1 MALIYVTDSDPG
13 ITRHKSGK
21 GFSYKLPG
29 GTPIRDKPTI
39 ARINALAIPPAYT
52 SVWICPDAN
61 GHIQA
66 TGRDD
71 KNRKQYRYHADWN
84 ATRDLTKY
92 GRMLHFAYLL
102 PKIRR
107 RIRAHMAQPGLG
119 RNKVLAT
126 VVNLLETTLIRV
138 GNEDYAR
145 TNKSYGLSTLR
156 DRHVQI
162 KGAEL
167 RFRFTGKSGKEW
179 NLKLTDRRLAK
190 LVKACQDIPGQKLF
204 QYLTEDGQRHAVTSQ
219 DINTYL
225 RDLTGEDITA
235 KDFRTW
241 AGTVLATT
249 ELKQADL
256 ADTPTAAKRTITA
269 AVKAVAAK
277 LGNTPAICRKCYVHP
292 DIFIC
297 YEKGK
302 LHQDIAPLV
311 AKQRKALAGLRADE
325 AAVVILLTPKSG
337 KPKPTTILAK
347 AA

>member
-1 MALIYVTDSDPG
+1 TDSDPG
-13 ITRHKSGK
+13 ITRHKAGK
-21 GFSYKLPG
+21 GFSYKDADG
-29 GTPIRDKPTI
+29 QTVRDKATLQ
-39 ARINALAIPPAYT
+39 RIRSLAIPPAYT
-52 SVWICPDAN
+52 AVWVCANPN

-71 KNRKQYRYHADWN
+71 RGRKQYRYHAEWN
-84 ATRDLTKY
+84 AARDLTKY

-107 RIRAHMAQPGLG
+107 RVRTHMAQPGLG

-162 KGAEL
+162 KGSEL

-179 NLKLTDRRLAK
+179 NLKLADRRLAK
-190 LVKACQDIPGQKLF
+190 VVKACQDIPGQKLF
-204 QYLTEDGQRHAVTSQ
+204 QYLTEDGERHAVTSQ
-219 DINTYL
+219 DINSYL
-225 RDLTGEDITA
+225 RDITGEDITA

-241 AGTVLATT
+241 AGTVLAAG
-249 ELKQADL
+249 ELRQADL
-256 ADTPTAAKRTITA
+256 ATSPTAAKRTITT

-292 DIFIC
+292 DIFVC
-297 YEKGK
+297 YQKGR
-302 LHQDIAPLV
+302 LHQDIAPIV
-311 AKQRKALAGLRADE
+311 ASQRKALAGLRTEE
-325 AAVVILLTPKSG
+325 AAVVVLLTPKSG
-337 KPKPTTILAK
+337 SRKPATILAK
-347 AA
+347 TV